1 MVSNFYIN
9 DVLKNISSFCGTFSC
24 DNIISGDSSDKLN
37 SYIINL
43 SSKNEPGTHFI
54 ALSINHEDKKIF
66 YFDSFGRK
74 CKNKEILRFISKYDY
89 QYRYCNRQI
98 QDPLSVY
105 CGFFCICFVVSTHLS
120 IPFTRIVKI
129 YDVHNFKKNDEI
141 CINMIKTL
149 ARRIK

>member
-24 DNIISGDSSDKLN
+24 DNIKSGDSSVKLN

-43 SSKNEPGTHFI
+43 SSKNDLGTHFI
-54 ALSINHEDKKIF
+54 ALSINHEDKKVF
-66 YFDSFGRK
+66 YFDSFGYK
-74 CKNKEILRFISKYDY
+74 CTNKKILRFISKYGY
-89 QYRYCNRQI
+89 KYRYCNRQI

-120 IPFTRIVKI
+120 IPFTRIVKL
-129 YDVHNFKKNDEI
+129 YDEHNLIKNDKI
-141 CINMIKTL
+141 CINLIKTL
-149 ARRIK
+149 ASRIK